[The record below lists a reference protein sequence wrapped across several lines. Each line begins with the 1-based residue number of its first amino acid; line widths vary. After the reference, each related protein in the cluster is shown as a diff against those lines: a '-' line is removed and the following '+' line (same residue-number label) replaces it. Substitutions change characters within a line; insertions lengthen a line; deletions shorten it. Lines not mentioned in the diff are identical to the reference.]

1 MTSDGSV
8 PSFRGQVLAGRKHDL
23 IAHRTRPPE
32 ETLSRVLPLAG
43 HAGVTRLAHITGLDR
58 VGVHTALAIRPNGST
73 LSSTA
78 GKGLD
83 PSAAALSACMEALEA
98 HHAETATLRCLRAP
112 YRDIAPGTGGAG
124 GAEAP
129 PRELLALAR
138 ASPFHED
145 LPVDWVSGYDIAR
158 EKETLVPRACV
169 LLDYA
174 TVGADMLRIPRLF
187 QTGSSG
193 LAAGNTLAEAVC
205 HGIYELV
212 ERDAE
217 AMDAASRSARSG
229 GLFTGPP
236 VSLDHI
242 RSPSLRRLIERLRA
256 AGQLL
261 FVHDLTTDLRIPAFG
276 AALAHR
282 TERGRGIGGGFGAH
296 LDPELAVQRAIL
308 EAAQACTV
316 VVAGSRD
323 DLLASAYRRARWSDS
338 PGCMARLEAQV
349 RANPPVPLPPSG
361 AAGALDDDLREIL
374 QRLGAAGHPR
384 VIVVDLRDDDIG
396 LDVVRVIVPGL
407 EGYVGFDCYSPGQ
420 RGRSRAQ
427 DTASGSGRPGS
438 GRAAQA
444 WRPQDPAARPAATAG
459 RVTRGPA
466 RLASRTSP
474 APALHWHG
482 PLSRTP
488 KQHVAGVPRAMP
500 LDATLA
506 RIWPAARAAG
516 VTRVADITG
525 LDRVGI
531 PVALAVR
538 PASAWLAVDAGKGIS
553 TDAARVSALME
564 SIERHSAQVWRPQPH
579 IAAHACLARGGTAP
593 AWELLPSARWSA
605 AHPEVEDRWVRGWDL
620 AGGREIDLPYCMVGY
635 DPGRSHGANAVGFQP
650 GSNGLAAGN
659 DLTEAVCAALY
670 EVIERDAVACWEA
683 VVADGPPR
691 PRVALD
697 AIPFAVPAE
706 LVERFRRSGVEPV
719 VFDRT
724 SDLGVPVFAASLVDR
739 RHPGAGIAGGYG
751 CHLDPGVALTRALTE
766 AAQSRAV
773 SIAGSRD
780 DMPWSALRRQRAYS
794 GATQFAAL
802 LELPE
807 LTDLGA
813 YHNAAAPAFGGDIEI
828 LTGRLR
834 DAGLQHV
841 VVYDLTA
848 CSLQVPVVRVVVPGL
863 EGYPHSPAYRAGP
876 RASAPATRTSANQAA
891 TMPGAR
897 AEASA

>member
-1 MTSDGSV
+1 MTDGNAL
-8 PSFRGQVLAGRKHDL
+8 SFRGQLLAGRKHDL
-23 IAHRTRPPE
+23 IAHRTRPLE
-32 ETLSRVLPLAG
+32 ETLSRVLPLTG
-43 HAGVTRLAHITGLDR
+43 RAGVTRLAHITGLDR
-58 VGVHTALAIRPNGST
+58 IGVHTALAIRPNAST
-73 LSSTA
+73 LSSAA

-83 PSAAALSACMEALEA
+83 SSAALLSACMEALEL

-112 YRDIAPGTGGAG
+112 YRNIAPGTGGAD

-145 LPVDWVSGYDIAR
+145 LPVDWVGGYDIAL
-158 EKETLVPRACV
+158 EQETLVPRACV
-169 LLDYA
+169 LLDNA

-193 LAAGNTLAEAVC
+193 LAAGSTLAEAIC
-205 HGIYELV
+205 HGIYELI

-229 GLFTGPP
+229 VIFAGPL
-236 VSLDHI
+236 VSLGRI
-242 RSPSLRRLIERLRA
+242 RSPSLQRLIERLRA

-276 AALAHR
+276 AALADG
-282 TERGRGIGGGFGAH
+282 TERGRGIGVGFGAH
-296 LDPELAVQRAIL
+296 LDPELAAQRAIL

-316 VVAGSRD
+316 VAAGSRD

-338 PGCMARLEAQV
+338 PGLRARLEAQV
-349 RANPPVPLPPSG
+349 RTGPPVPLAPSG
-361 AAGALDDDLREIL
+361 AAGSLDDDLREIL

-396 LDVVRVIVPGL
+396 VDVVRIIVPGL
-407 EGYVGFDCYSPGQ
+407 EGYVGFDCYSPGP
-420 RGRSRAQ
+420 RACSRARGA
-427 DTASGSGRPGS
+427 TSGSV
-438 GRAAQA
+438 RATQTLL
-444 WRPQDPAARPAATAG
+444 PQHLAAGPAATAG
-459 RVTRGPA
+459 PVAQSIAP
-466 RLASRTSP
+466 LASRTPS
-474 APALHWHG
+474 APLLHWHG
-482 PLSRTP
+482 PLPRSAKR
-488 KQHVAGVPRAMP
+488 HAAGMPRAVT
-500 LDATLA
+500 LGATLT

-538 PASAWLAVDAGKGIS
+538 PTSAWLTVDAGKGTS

-564 SIERHSAQVWRPQPH
+564 SLERHSAQVWRPQPH
-579 IAAHACLARGGTAP
+579 IAAHARLARAGTAP
-593 AWELLPSARWSA
+593 AWELLPFTRCSA
-605 AHPEVEDRWVRGWDL
+605 AHPEIEDRWVRGWDL
-620 AGGREIDLPYCMVGY
+620 AGGRGIDLPYCMVGY
-635 DPGRSHGANAVGFQP
+635 DPGRSHGNDAVGFQP
-650 GSNGLAAGN
+650 GSNGLAAAN

-670 EVIERDAVACWEA
+670 EVIERDAVACSEA

-719 VFDRT
+719 VFDCT
-724 SDLGVPVFAASLVDR
+724 SDLGVPVFAASLADL
-739 RHPGAGIAGGYG
+739 RHSGVGIAGGYG

-773 SIAGSRD
+773 HIAGSRD
-780 DMPWSALRRQRAYS
+780 DMPWAVLRRQRAYS
-794 GATQFAAL
+794 GAAQSAAL
-802 LELPE
+802 LDLPE
-807 LTDLGA
+807 VTGLDG
-813 YHNAAAPAFGGDIEI
+813 YRNAAASTFGGDIDI
-828 LTGRLR
+828 LIGRLR
-834 DAGLQHV
+834 DAGLEHV

-863 EGYPHSPAYRAGP
+863 EGYPHSPAYRPGP
-876 RASAPATRTSANQAA
+876 RARAATSANQAA
-891 TMPGAR
+891 TMPR
-897 AEASA
+897 AQAEFSA